1 MTPIYNVLS
10 IHKALSIRIQGLINV
25 QIRVGVI

>member
-10 IHKALSIRIQGLINV
+10 IHKALPIRIQGLINV